1 MSSLSADFDWAFLGI
16 FPIDQVIFSEL
27 DDIKSSY
34 GFEAIARHM
43 ECHFCI
49 YPSAIEDAKE
59 WKKLV
64 HVYNIGVL

>member
-1 MSSLSADFDWAFLGI
+1 MSSLSTVFEWAFLGI
-16 FPIDQVIFSEL
+16 FPIDQVIFSKL
-27 DDIKSSY
+27 NDINSSY

-49 YPSAIEDAKE
+49 YQSARGDAKE

-64 HVYNIGVL
+64 HVYNIRVL